1 MSKSKKRRVTSPIT
15 PRLRRTLRRKDPLA
29 GDLSF
34 LLDDRRNWVS
44 LSFETKPKD
53 KSITLRLSED
63 LLSSIKAQAKK
74 AGINYQK
81 WIRASLEEALKAS

>member
-1 MSKSKKRRVTSPIT
+1 MSKSRKHRTTSPET
-15 PRLRRTLRRKDPLA
+15 PRLRKTLKRKDPLA

-34 LLDDRRNWVS
+34 LLEDKRNWVS

-53 KSITLRLSED
+53 KSITLRLSDD
-63 LLSSIKAQAKK
+63 LLTSIKARAKQA
-74 AGINYQK
+74 GVNYQK